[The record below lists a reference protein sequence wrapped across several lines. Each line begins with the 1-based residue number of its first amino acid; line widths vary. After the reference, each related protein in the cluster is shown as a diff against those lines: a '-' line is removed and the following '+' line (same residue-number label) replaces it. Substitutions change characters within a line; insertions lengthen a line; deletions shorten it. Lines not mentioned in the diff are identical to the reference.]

1 MGEGNLT
8 APGWSSAEIDVIKFD
23 MAMAIAEGK

>member
-1 MGEGNLT
+1 MGKGNLT
-8 APGWSSAEIDVIKFD
+8 APGWYSATIEVIKFD